1 MTLSLIKINF
11 KTNFYEYPASY
22 SADASTFSMSNAV
35 KKQITKYNK
44 ELPKNTFIFTDI
56 FPLSAS
62 DYPKNDMD
70 FLLLLKS
77 PRDFYDII
85 MKKKS
90 EYIKRYGKEY
100 KVTKAEIKKYKYKQH
115 NIKYIVERLF
125 KLGKR
130 IYLPGRDK
138 YRPVTLVNYQYEPY
152 NMAFGESKEKFLGKE
167 KNIITVL
174 LELELSEDFKGSVGM
189 DDLKKLNCDQKHKR
203 IGNIWNTLTGKEKKT
218 FKKRNI
224 KYNTPGLYKPT
235 GGAKKKRKRRTRR
248 NIRKRR
254 ITKKRYKKK

>member
-1 MTLSLIKINF
+1 MSLSLIKINF
-11 KTNFYEYPASY
+11 KTNFYQYPTTY
-22 SADASTFSMSNAV
+22 SADASTFSISSAV
-35 KKQITKYNK
+35 KNQITNYNK
-44 ELPKNTFIFTDI
+44 QLPKHTFIFTDI

-77 PRDFYDII
+77 PQDFYEII
-85 MKKKS
+85 MKKKK
-90 EYIKRYGKEY
+90 EYKKKYGKEY
-100 KVTKAEIKKYKYKQH
+100 KISKTKIKKYKYKEH
-115 NIKYIVERLF
+115 NLKYIIERLF
-125 KLGKR
+125 KLGNR

-138 YRPVTLVNYQYEPY
+138 YRPVTLVNFQYEPY
-152 NMAFGESKEKFLGKE
+152 NMAFGESKEKFLGKN

-189 DDLKKLNCDQKHKR
+189 EDLKKMDCKQKSKR
-203 IGNIWNTLTGKEKKT
+203 ISNIWTTLTGKEKKT

-224 KYNTPGLYKPT
+224 KHNTPGLYKPT
-235 GGAKKKRKRRTRR
+235 GGARKKRKRRTRR

-254 ITKKRYKKK
+254 VTKKRYKK